1 MFTINLPME
10 SQSNW
15 FVKRQVLRDL
25 SECLQVKEEEALYN
39 KRNPLTIQVDG
50 APTQVYI
57 AVSYI
62 FQPEKNKD
70 SFVHYNY
77 QVRFTYFIEL

>member
-1 MFTINLPME
+1 ME

-15 FVKRQVLRDL
+15 FVERQVLRDL

-57 AVSYI
+57 AV
-62 FQPEKNKD
+62 
-70 SFVHYNY
+70 
-77 QVRFTYFIEL
+77 RFHTY